1 MSHPTMRKPALY
13 TAFAFLAT
21 FSVACDSTL
30 APDMTGLRETTAC
43 STIDGDCGA
52 TTGGRLVFAS
62 SDEFQKYLEPL
73 QNASKEELQA
83 AEARNG
89 FESLRAYLDPMEDTE
104 AAAKAGAGSQEP
116 TGNEARALEK
126 DGVTREDFP
135 AADAFLS
142 ALNNRGEIEIGGR
155 VFKVTRDYV
164 YEVSPDYVEALNQQV
179 PTLST
184 DASKNG
190 DPLITVHPVVTTLS
204 GESGA
209 VAANAASRGGPSFH
223 HIPGVGS
230 HCYVYGGSD
239 YRMHGK
245 SYISNFFFYAEAG
258 VSTEWERKKKFLWWS
273 YWSNTWQSGTLS
285 HSFDSALTFGMWNG
299 PWFPIGPTSGF
310 QGLTGASKVH
320 NTLAWGVGTGIRI
333 RGNIHAR
340 HTVAN
345 SQANGS
351 CSTAASA

>member
-21 FSVACDSTL
+21 FSAACDSAL
-30 APDMTGLRETTAC
+30 APDMTGLREETAC
-43 STIDGDCGA
+43 STTDTGCGA
-52 TTGGRLVFAS
+52 TSGGRLAFAS

-73 QNASKEELQA
+73 QNASREEIQA

-104 AAAKAGAGSQEP
+104 TAAKAGEGTQDP
-116 TGNEARALEK
+116 TGNEAQAMEK
-126 DGVTREDFP
+126 DGVSREDFP

-142 ALNNRGEIEIGGR
+142 ALNSRGEIEIGGR

-164 YEVSPDYVEALNQQV
+164 YEVAPDYVAALDQQV

-184 DASKNG
+184 DASRTG
-190 DPLITVHPVVTTLS
+190 DPGIIVHPVVT
-204 GESGA
+204 GESDA
-209 VAANAASRGGPSFH
+209 AEANAAPRGGPSFH
-223 HIPGVGS
+223 HVPGVGGN
-230 HCYVYGGSD
+230 CYVYGGSD
-239 YRMHGK
+239 FRMHGK

-258 VSTEWERKKKFLWWS
+258 VSTEWERRKKFLWWTT
-273 YWSNTWQSGTLS
+273 WSNTWQGGTLS
-285 HSFDSALTFGMWNG
+285 HTFTSATTFGMWNG

-320 NTLAWGVGTGIRI
+320 NTVAWGVGTGVRI

-351 CSTAASA
+351 CNTGVGA